1 MVAEHLH
8 PDGGEFLGVGPA
20 GAAQRFEAV
29 AFCLGQG
36 DSVSLDLAQRRLEV
50 VQAADRL
57 LFGRATCACPG
68 SCVGRG
74 S

>member
-29 AFCLGQG
+29 AFGLGQG

-57 LFGRATCACPG
+57 LFGRATCVCPG